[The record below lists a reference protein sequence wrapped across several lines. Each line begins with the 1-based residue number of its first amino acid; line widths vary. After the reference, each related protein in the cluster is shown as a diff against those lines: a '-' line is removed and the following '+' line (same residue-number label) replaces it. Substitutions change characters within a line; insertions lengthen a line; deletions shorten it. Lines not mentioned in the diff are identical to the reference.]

1 MQRRGVL
8 VAGGIAGPA
17 CPSRPPAALP
27 AGYRAARAL
36 DAGAAA
42 AMPVPKKVAE
52 SENWRVSRAL
62 AYRCSRVVE
71 NTFDKFTFLMQ
82 APDQQRR

>member
-1 MQRRGVL
+1 
-8 VAGGIAGPA
+8 
-17 CPSRPPAALP
+17 
-27 AGYRAARAL
+27 
-36 DAGAAA
+36 
-42 AMPVPKKVAE
+42 MPVPKKVAE
-52 SENWRVSRAL
+52 RENWRVSRAL